1 MDTYP
6 IEVFRAGT
14 HTAMNGVTKT
24 YSVADL
30 EAIVAAYN
38 GQTERK
44 APLVLGHPE
53 LDAPAYGWV
62 ESLVVKGEKMIAY
75 ISQVQDKVREA
86 VKAGM
91 FKTVSIALFADNI
104 LRHIG
109 LLGAAPPAVAGL
121 APVQF
126 CERICFAKD
135 EEFVEYAW
143 ATDEWRMPTVAGL
156 LRGIRDFVISKF
168 DLATA
173 DSVLPSD
180 QIDRLTD
187 MPTQVCI
194 PDATEAAI
202 NAIAY
207 AQKLKE
213 EEQMEIKELEG
224 KFVTLEGQFATMTK
238 DNTELRTL
246 LATAQNDIV
255 LAKAKGAVDMATV
268 EFAAFVDGL
277 IRDGKVLPAEKE
289 SLASEF
295 ADTFKANS
303 QIQFAAGEVT
313 LVEKFKTRLSARA
326 VLVKVP
332 GETFAKAKDAVVVD
346 MKNLPVEFA
355 AVAKQVDQASMD
367 LDTQITAY
375 AAEHKVSYEVAC
387 GQFGAGM

>member
-6 IEVFRAGT
+6 IEVFRTGT

-30 EAIVAAYN
+30 EAIVATYN

-53 LDAPAYGWV
+53 LDSPAYGWI

-75 ISQVQDKVREA
+75 VSQVSDKVRDA

-91 FKTVSIALFADNI
+91 FKTISIALFADNV

-126 CERICFAKD
+126 CEHVVFAAD
-135 EEFVEYAW
+135 ETFVEYAW
-143 ATDEWRMPTVAGL
+143 ATNEWRMPTVASL
-156 LRGIRDFVISKF
+156 MRGIRDFVIAKF

-187 MPTQVCI
+187 SASEVYI
-194 PDATEAAI
+194 PEGVTDEAKLAF
-202 NAIAY
+202 

-213 EEQMEIKELEG
+213 EETMEIKELED
-224 KFVTLEGQFATMTK
+224 KFAQMEIAFTALTA
-238 DNTELRTL
+238 DNTILKTQ
-246 LATAQNDIV
+246 LAETQNAV
-255 LAKAKGAVDMATV
+255 VSAKAKGVIDMANV
-268 EFAAFVDGL
+268 EFVAFVDTL
-277 IRDGKVLPAEKE
+277 IRDGKVLPAEKD
-289 SLASEF
+289 SLTSEF

-303 QIQFAAGEVT
+303 QLQFAEGEVS
-313 LVEKFKTRLSARA
+313 LVDKFRTRLSARPVIVNVPATQFATAAAA
-326 VLVKVP
+326 VP
-332 GETFAKAKDAVVVD
+332 VD
-346 MKNLPVEFA
+346 MKNIPMAFA
-355 AVAKQVDQASMD
+355 AVAKQVDMASMD
-367 LDTQITAY
+367 LDSRIAAY
-375 AAEHKVSYEVAC
+375 AIEHKVSYEVAA

>member
-6 IEVFRAGT
+6 IEVFKAGT

-53 LDAPAYGWV
+53 LDSPAYGWV
-62 ESLVVKGEKMIAY
+62 ESLAVQGEKMIAY

-126 CERICFAKD
+126 CERIAFAED
-135 EEFVEYAW
+135 QEFVEYAW
-143 ATDEWRMPTVAGL
+143 ATDEWRMPTVASL
-156 LRGIRDFVISKF
+156 MRGIRDFVIAKF

-173 DSVLPSD
+173 DSALPSD
-180 QIDRLTD
+180 HIDRLTD
-187 MPTQVCI
+187 MPSQVYV
-194 PDATEAAI
+194 PDADAEAKAL
-202 NAIAY
+202 Y
-207 AQKLKE
+207 SQKQKE
-213 EEQMEIKELEG
+213 EEQMEIKELED
-224 KFVTLEGQFATMTK
+224 KFAQMELQFAALTA
-238 DNTELRTL
+238 DNQVLKTQ
-246 LATAQNDIV
+246 LAETQNEVV
-255 LAKAKGAVDMATV
+255 LTKAKGAVDMATV
-268 EFAAFVDGL
+268 EFSAFVDGL

-289 SLASEF
+289 SLTAEF
-295 ADTFKANS
+295 ADTFRANS
-303 QIQFAAGEVT
+303 QIQFADGEST
-313 LVEKFKTRLSARA
+313 LVDKFKTRLSSRP
-326 VLVKVP
+326 VTVKIP
-332 GETFAKAKDAVVVD
+332 QAAFATPQDAAPVD
-346 MKNLPVEFA
+346 MKDIPMAFA
-355 AVAKQVDQASMD
+355 AVAKQVDLASMT
-367 LDTQITAY
+367 LDSQINAY
-375 AAEHKVSYEVAC
+375 AAEHKVSYEVAAKH
-387 GQFGAGM
+387 FGAGM